1 MKAIIEINSK
11 QYVVR
16 VGDQIAVDL
25 QKSDKPSAQV
35 LMIIDG
41 EKSQIGQPYLED
53 YQVESKVIDPLVKG
67 HKISVIKFKAKK
79 GYLKHTGHRQ
89 KYSIIEI
96 TKIAKKK

>member
-16 VGDQIAVDL
+16 VGDQIAIDL
-25 QKSDKPSAQV
+25 QKTDQVSVQV

-41 EKSQIGQPYLED
+41 EKSEIGQPYLEN
-53 YQVESKVIDPLVKG
+53 YQAESKIIDPLAKG
-67 HKISVIKFKAKK
+67 HKIEVIKFKPKK